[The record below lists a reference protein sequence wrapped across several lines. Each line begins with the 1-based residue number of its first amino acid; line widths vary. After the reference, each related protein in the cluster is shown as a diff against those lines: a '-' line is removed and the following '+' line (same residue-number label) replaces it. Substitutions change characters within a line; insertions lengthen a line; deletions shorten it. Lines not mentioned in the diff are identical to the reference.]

1 MSLFKQE
8 VSRKHSNLVR
18 GTEGGMGK
26 AIDDFRLKTSAGK
39 NLTTSEIRT
48 LILQI
53 IKGVVYL
60 ELVSFFP
67 PDIWSSQSP

>member
-1 MSLFKQE
+1 
-8 VSRKHSNLVR
+8 
-18 GTEGGMGK
+18 MGK

-48 LILQI
+48 LILQL